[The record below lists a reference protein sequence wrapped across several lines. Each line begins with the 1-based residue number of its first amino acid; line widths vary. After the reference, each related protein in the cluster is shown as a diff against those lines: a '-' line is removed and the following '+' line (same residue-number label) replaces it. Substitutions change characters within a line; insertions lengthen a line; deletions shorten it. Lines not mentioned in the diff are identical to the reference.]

1 MTFDTLLK
9 LISSSE
15 NRINICCDCRCVKPG
30 DVFVAINGT
39 RVDGHNFIDQAIAG
53 GGRYIVC
60 EKDVPQTRDVDI
72 IRVANSAKALGF
84 LAQAGYLNPGE
95 KLVNLAVTGTNGKTT
110 VCYLVRSIIQ
120 AAGEKCGLIGTITY
134 DTGEGDENAPLT
146 TPDALEI
153 ARLTRK
159 MVDTGCGFL
168 AIEASS
174 HALSQERLSGIDFK
188 AAAFTNLT
196 GDHLDYHKTTDEY
209 LAAKTKLFET
219 LGKNTTA
226 VLNRQSDAA
235 EKIARNT
242 QANVMWYSVDE
253 PADIFAAIR
262 SMNIRKTVYTLH
274 LGGEERRVETSLA
287 GKHNIS
293 NQLAAAGLCFAAGFD
308 IETIARGLSS
318 LKCVPGRLDAVDC
331 GQDFDVFVDYAHT
344 DDALGNVLSA
354 LRELCAGRLIV
365 VFGCGG
371 DRDKTKRARMA
382 KVAEQL
388 ADDIVVTSDNPRTED
403 PNAIIKDI
411 IAGFTETHRENITVE
426 PDRKKAIAIAL
437 GKARKDDIVLIA
449 GKGHEDYQIIG
460 GKTIHFDDKEAAKEI
475 LESIACQK

>member
-9 LISSSE
+9 LISSPKS
-15 NRINICCDCRCVKPG
+15 RINICCDCRCVKPG
-30 DVFVAINGT
+30 DVFVAVSGS
-39 RVDGHNFIDQAIAG
+39 RVDGHDFIDQAIASG
-53 GGRYIVC
+53 ARYIVC
-60 EKDVPQTRDVDI
+60 EKDVPQTTNADV
-72 IRVANSAKALGF
+72 IRVAGSAKALGI
-84 LAQAGYLNPGE
+84 LAQAGYLNPGK

-120 AAGEKCGLIGTITY
+120 ATGQKCGLIGTITY
-134 DTGEGDENAPLT
+134 DTGEGNEDAPLT

-196 GDHLDYHKTTDEY
+196 GDHLDYHKTPDEY

-219 LGKNTTA
+219 LDKNATA

-235 EKIARNT
+235 EKIAGKTR
-242 QANVMWYSVDE
+242 ANIMWYAVDE
-253 PADIFAAIR
+253 PADVSATIN
-262 SMNIRKTVYTLH
+262 STDIRKTVYTLH
-274 LGGEERRVETSLA
+274 LPGEERRVETSLA

-293 NQLAAAGLCFAAGFD
+293 NQLAAAGLCYAAGFD

-344 DDALGNVLSA
+344 DDALDNVLSA
-354 LRELCAGRLIV
+354 LRDLCAGRLIV

-371 DRDKTKRARMA
+371 DRDKTKRERMA
-382 KVAEQL
+382 KVAEQF
-388 ADDIVVTSDNPRTED
+388 ADDVVVTSDNPRTED
-403 PNAIIKDI
+403 PDAIIKDV
-411 IAGFTETHRENITVE
+411 IAGFREPGGENITVE

-437 GKARKDDIVLIA
+437 GKGRKGDIVLIA

-460 GKTIHFDDKEAAKEI
+460 SKTIHFDDKEAAREV